1 MDCLVIIDMQKD
13 FHSNEDTVN
22 YIKEFLVN
30 NSKKYKLI
38 FTLDEHSPDN
48 YDEYQESKIYLPH
61 CMKGTAGA
69 EIVDDLKD
77 FKEDENSEIFY
88 KDTFGSYDLAG
99 YLWDLCRVYEELDTV
114 TLMGVCTDICVL
126 NNALLIRSTLPETRI
141 IVDAAGCNGTSPK
154 MHRWALA
161 LMKANAITVIN
172 ENKEETNM
180 NKFDFKTFLIAIV
193 VVIAIA
199 FAAFVGI
206 QSSQNHAISL
216 EEIVEVAQSDISVQE
231 KRRIDLIGN
240 LVDCVKEYDAYE
252 GNTLESIVKE
262 RGQAGDISGATT
274 AIAAIAEA
282 YPELKSDE
290 NYKALMNELSITENM
305 IAQYRSSYN
314 DAVKNYNRFV
324 RKFPDR
330 IFLSLTGYEIIEYD
344 YLDYDAPV
352 DAPQNLF
359 D

>member
-1 MDCLVIIDMQKD
+1 
-13 FHSNEDTVN
+13 
-22 YIKEFLVN
+22 
-30 NSKKYKLI
+30 
-38 FTLDEHSPDN
+38 
-48 YDEYQESKIYLPH
+48 
-61 CMKGTAGA
+61 
-69 EIVDDLKD
+69 
-77 FKEDENSEIFY
+77 
-88 KDTFGSYDLAG
+88 
-99 YLWDLCRVYEELDTV
+99 
-114 TLMGVCTDICVL
+114 
-126 NNALLIRSTLPETRI
+126 
-141 IVDAAGCNGTSPK
+141 
-154 MHRWALA
+154 
-161 LMKANAITVIN
+161 
-172 ENKEETNM
+172 M
-180 NKFDFKTFLIAIV
+180 NKFGFKTFLIAIV

-262 RGQAGDISGATT
+262 RGQAGDISGVTT
-274 AIAAIAEA
+274 AIAAVAEA
-282 YPELKSDE
+282 YPELKSNE
-290 NYKALMNELSITENM
+290 NYKTLMNELSITENM
-305 IAQYRSSYN
+305 IAQYRSNYN

-330 IFLSLTGYEIIEYD
+330 IFLSLTGYETIEYD

>member
-1 MDCLVIIDMQKD
+1 
-13 FHSNEDTVN
+13 
-22 YIKEFLVN
+22 
-30 NSKKYKLI
+30 
-38 FTLDEHSPDN
+38 
-48 YDEYQESKIYLPH
+48 
-61 CMKGTAGA
+61 
-69 EIVDDLKD
+69 
-77 FKEDENSEIFY
+77 
-88 KDTFGSYDLAG
+88 
-99 YLWDLCRVYEELDTV
+99 
-114 TLMGVCTDICVL
+114 
-126 NNALLIRSTLPETRI
+126 
-141 IVDAAGCNGTSPK
+141 
-154 MHRWALA
+154 
-161 LMKANAITVIN
+161 MKANAITVIN

-262 RGQAGDISGATT
+262 RSQAGDISGATT

>member
-1 MDCLVIIDMQKD
+1 
-13 FHSNEDTVN
+13 
-22 YIKEFLVN
+22 
-30 NSKKYKLI
+30 
-38 FTLDEHSPDN
+38 
-48 YDEYQESKIYLPH
+48 
-61 CMKGTAGA
+61 
-69 EIVDDLKD
+69 
-77 FKEDENSEIFY
+77 
-88 KDTFGSYDLAG
+88 
-99 YLWDLCRVYEELDTV
+99 
-114 TLMGVCTDICVL
+114 
-126 NNALLIRSTLPETRI
+126 
-141 IVDAAGCNGTSPK
+141 
-154 MHRWALA
+154 
-161 LMKANAITVIN
+161 
-172 ENKEETNM
+172 M

-216 EEIVEVAQSDISVQE
+216 EEIVEVAQSDINVQE

-252 GNTLESIVKE
+252 GSTLENIVAA

-274 AIAAIAEA
+274 AIAAVAEA
-282 YPELKSDE
+282 YPELKSNE
-290 NYKALMNELSITENM
+290 NYKTLMNELSITENM